1 MSSTYVIRWK
11 SKVNGRAGRG
21 TKQFDRV
28 EAERLAQELNREYP
42 QIEHEVIKWTPQMAE
57 QNGAHEKEEK
67 EDSSLALAE

>member
-21 TKQFDRV
+21 TKQFERV

-42 QIEHEVIKWTPQMAE
+42 QIEHEVIKWTAQMNERNAV
-57 QNGAHEKEEK
+57 AEEK
-67 EDSSLALAE
+67 PEDALALTE